1 LIITKEIL
9 EQVAE
14 LVSDKKGRN
23 TVVLDLRDISVVTDY
38 FLITTGG
45 TPVPIRA
52 IAEDLDEKLPE
63 LGFQLLRTEG
73 RDTGH
78 WVLMDFG
85 DLVAHIM
92 VPEDRDFYNLERLW
106 GDAETIVGATAESL

>member
-1 LIITKEIL
+1 LTITKEIL
-9 EQVAE
+9 EQVAD
-14 LVSDKKGRN
+14 LVGDKKGRN

-45 TPVPIRA
+45 TPVQIRA
-52 IAEDLDEKLPE
+52 IADHLEEKMPE

-73 RDTGH
+73 RETGR
-78 WVLMDFG
+78 WVLLDYG
-85 DLVAHIM
+85 DLVAHLM

-106 GDAETIVGATAESL
+106 GDAETVVGTAAQED